1 MVLKVN
7 KSTPKAELEKWLKEL
22 EVKRK
27 KERKQNLSK
36 FFGVLPQIGDGLQ
49 IQKQMRDEWD

>member
-22 EVKRK
+22 ETKRK

-36 FFGVLPQIGDGLQ
+36 FFGSLPQIGDGLQ